1 MATLNPTI
9 TRPAGDDSVQMM
21 VFTPMTFSGTDVT
34 APIPFAQWADRSVQ
48 VFGTFGA
55 GGSVRIEGSND
66 GGTTYAVLNDPSSTA
81 LNMTAAGLEE
91 IMEICGL
98 VRARVTAGD
107 GSTSLTVAFCLR
119 RQQQLRT

>member
-1 MATLNPTI
+1 MATINPTI

-21 VFTPMTFSGTDVT
+21 VFTPMTFSDLDVT

-55 GGSVRIEGSND
+55 GGNLRIEGSND
-66 GGTTYAVLNDPSSTA
+66 GGSNWATLNDPSSTA
-81 LNMTAAGLEE
+81 LNITAAGIEE
-91 IMEICGL
+91 ILEICGL

-107 GSTSLTVAFCLR
+107 GTTSLTVAFCLR
-119 RQQQLRT
+119 RQQQLRV